1 VAEHQAEWDSHL
13 YLLTTAYITQF
24 HSSSGEVPIAIVSP
38 RRLQRIGIER
48 IYRVRQAEER
58 PVDDSSAAEQYAEDL
73 HALIRKVR
81 EHLGNAQAAYK
92 RAFDIRTR

>member
-1 VAEHQAEWDSHL
+1 MAEHQAEWDSQL